1 MGVTLR
7 VGAFLIIAAML
18 VGAEDPREIVRRST
32 EENRRR
38 EKLTESYTYIERQDE
53 RAFDSRGRDQRHSV
67 KSYDVTLTEG
77 SPYRRLIAR
86 DDKPLPPDEERGEQQ
101 KLEKSI
107 EQRRAETPAQR
118 EKRLADWHRKR
129 EHERE
134 FLREVPDAFDFRLV
148 REETLEGRRVY
159 VIDAT
164 PRSDF
169 KPRSTDGKLLTK
181 MQGRLWIDAQTYEWA
196 KAEAQTV
203 DTISFGGFAL
213 RVGPGTRFTLEQV
226 RVNGEI
232 WLPKQVTVTYQ
243 ARLLLFKKLSGQV
256 DYTYRDYKKFQS
268 DSRIVATEPARSQ

>member
-1 MGVTLR
+1 MTITVR
-7 VGAFLIIAAML
+7 FGAFLIIAAVL
-18 VGAEDPREIVRRST
+18 AGAEDPREIVRRST
-32 EENRRR
+32 DENRRN
-38 EKLTESYTYIERQDE
+38 EKLAESYTFIERQDE
-53 RAFDSRGRDQRHSV
+53 RGFDSRGRAQRHSV

-86 DDKPLPPDEERGEQQ
+86 DDKPLSPDEERAEQQ

-107 EQRRAETPAQR
+107 GQRRAETPAQR
-118 EKRLADWHRKR
+118 EKRLADWHHKR
-129 EHERE
+129 DRERE
-134 FLREVPDAFDFRLV
+134 FLREVPDAFDFRMV

-169 KPRSTDGKLLTK
+169 RPRSNDGKLLTK
-181 MQGRLWIDAQTYEWA
+181 MKGRLWIDAETYDWA
-196 KAEAQTV
+196 KAEAETI

-232 WLPKQVTVTYQ
+232 WLFKQVTVTYQ
-243 ARLLLFKKLSGQV
+243 ARLLLFKKLAGQV
-256 DYTYRDYKKFQS
+256 DYTYSGYKKFQS
-268 DSRIVATEPARSQ
+268 DSRIVATEPAR

>member
-1 MGVTLR
+1 MRL
-7 VGAFLIIAAML
+7 GAFLIIAAVLMR
-18 VGAEDPREIVRRST
+18 AEDPREIVRRST
-32 EENRRR
+32 EENRRNQ
-38 EKLTESYTYIERQDE
+38 KLAETYTFIERQDE
-53 RAFDSRGRDQRHSV
+53 RGFDSRGRAQRHSV

-86 DDKPLPPDEERGEQQ
+86 DDKPLPPEEERAEQQ
-101 KLEKSI
+101 KLQKSI
-107 EQRRAETPAQR
+107 AQRHSETPAQR

-129 EHERE
+129 ERERE
-134 FLREVPDAFDFRLV
+134 FLREVPDAFDFRMAA
-148 REETLEGRRVY
+148 EETLDGRRVY
-159 VIDAT
+159 VIDCT
-164 PRSDF
+164 PRRDF
-169 KPRSTDGKLLTK
+169 KPRTNDGKLLTK
-181 MQGRLWIDAQTYEWA
+181 MKGKLWVDAETYEWV
-196 KAEAQTV
+196 KAEAETV

-243 ARLLLFKKLSGQV
+243 ARLLLFKKLAGQV

>member
-1 MGVTLR
+1 MTITVR
-7 VGAFLIIAAML
+7 FGAFLIIAAVL
-18 VGAEDPREIVRRST
+18 AGAEDPREIVRRST
-32 EENRRR
+32 DENRRN
-38 EKLTESYTYIERQDE
+38 EKLAESYTFIERQDE
-53 RAFDSRGRDQRHSV
+53 RGFDSRGRAQRHSV

-86 DDKPLPPDEERGEQQ
+86 DDKPLSPDEERAEQQ

-107 EQRRAETPAQR
+107 GQRRAETPAQR
-118 EKRLADWHRKR
+118 EKRLADWHHKR
-129 EHERE
+129 DRERE
-134 FLREVPDAFDFRLV
+134 FLREVPDAFDFRMV

-169 KPRSTDGKLLTK
+169 RPRSNDGKLLTK
-181 MQGRLWIDAQTYEWA
+181 MKGRLWIDAETYDWA

-213 RVGPGTRFTLEQV
+213 RVGPGTRFSLEQV

-232 WLPKQVTVTYQ
+232 WLFKQVTVTYQ
-243 ARLLLFKKLSGQV
+243 ARLLLFKKLAGQV
-256 DYTYRDYKKFQS
+256 DYTYSGYKKFQS
-268 DSRIVATEPARSQ
+268 DSRIVATEPAR